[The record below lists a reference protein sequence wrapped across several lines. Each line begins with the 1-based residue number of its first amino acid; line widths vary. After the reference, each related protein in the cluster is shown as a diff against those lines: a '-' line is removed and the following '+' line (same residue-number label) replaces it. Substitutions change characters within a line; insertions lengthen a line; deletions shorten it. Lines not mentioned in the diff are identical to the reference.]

1 MSKLEEFRD
10 TVRELEGCEDISQ
23 QPAILSRIGR
33 QGRFLGIDVR
43 NYISVLAQPDPLNPE
58 LKTRVVCPKCNKPF
72 KNAHALRAHVGMVHK
87 KEVRNE

>member
-10 TVRELEGCEDISQ
+10 TVRELEECGDISQ

-43 NYISVLAQPDPLNPE
+43 SYMKFLIQPEPLNPE
-58 LKTRVVCPKCNKPF
+58 LKTQVVCPKCNKPF

-87 KEVRNE
+87 S

>member
-10 TVRELEGCEDISQ
+10 TVRELEECGDISQ

-43 NYISVLAQPDPLNPE
+43 SYMKFLIQPEPLNPE

-87 KEVRNE
+87 S